1 MPEHAIWLPHR
12 LLDPRDRI
20 SEILFGLIMALTIT
34 NSLGIAQHGEGDIRA
49 LLAGALG
56 CNIAWGL
63 IDAAMYMMA
72 ELSDRGRAILTLRRF
87 RNAADAPAARQVI
100 ADALPP
106 LLASVLQEG
115 DLDTMRQRLSGLPA
129 PPDKPALAADDW
141 LAAVGVF
148 LLVFLSTLPV
158 VVPFVFID
166 EARLALR
173 ISNGIAIAMLF
184 LCGYALGRHSGQHP
198 WGLGLAMVV
207 VGIALTGMAILLGG

>member
-1 MPEHAIWLPHR
+1 MPGHSILLPHR

-63 IDAAMYMMA
+63 IDAAMYVMA
-72 ELSDRGRAILTLRRF
+72 ELTDRGRAILTLRQLRM
-87 RNAADAPAARQVI
+87 ATDAGKARQII

-106 LLASVLQEG
+106 LLASVLEPG

-129 PPDKPALAADDW
+129 PPGKPKLATNDW

-158 VVPFVFID
+158 VVPFIFID
-166 EARLALR
+166 APRLALR
-173 ISNGIAIAMLF
+173 ISNGVAIGMLF
-184 LCGYALGRHSGQHP
+184 LSGYALGRISGQHP
-198 WGLGLAMVV
+198 WMLGLSMVV
-207 VGIALTGMAILLGG
+207 VGVALTVVAILLGG